1 MKAEPQEGS
10 GLHRV
15 GNGSGAAPYELS
27 CLIDLIDLPGFEDA
41 RLIVLGGEVN
51 RIGTPT
57 MRGGVEHLVIS

>member
-15 GNGSGAAPYELS
+15 GNGSCAAPYERYSLTE
-27 CLIDLIDLPGFEDA
+27 LPGFVIGV
-41 RLIVLGGEVN
+41 LIVLGGEVN

-57 MRGGVEHLVIS
+57 VRGSVEYLVIT